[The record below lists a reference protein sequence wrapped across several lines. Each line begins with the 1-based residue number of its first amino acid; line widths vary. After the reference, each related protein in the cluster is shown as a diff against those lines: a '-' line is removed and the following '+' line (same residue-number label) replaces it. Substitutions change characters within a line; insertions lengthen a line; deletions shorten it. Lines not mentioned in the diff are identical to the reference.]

1 MSAGGACIRQ
11 LARREGPIDLE
22 RVFRKDSAI
31 AMFQELQPALGLSV
45 SDAAKQ
51 LGINEARTRS
61 LIEAGV
67 LDAVKV
73 GARWI
78 VDPVSVERR
87 RRLSPPPGRQ
97 FSPDRALGLL
107 MLAAKEPAPWLDRVA
122 EWKLRRELARSRLK
136 LLAPRL
142 KERAE
147 VLRLRAHPAALRRIA
162 GEPQVVRS
170 GPSAASELGLEI
182 SAPDVLEAYVPAKQL
197 AKLARKYRLGLS
209 RDPNVI
215 LHVVAGSWPFGS
227 DRRVVPLSFAA
238 MDLLESDDP
247 RARRAGIA
255 VLQRLDSR

>member
-1 MSAGGACIRQ
+1 MV
-11 LARREGPIDLE
+11 LASLGRFKQRGRDPVDFAA
-22 RVFRKDSAI
+22 VFRKYSAI
-31 AMFQELQPALGLSV
+31 AMFQELRAVPGLSV

-87 RRLSPPPGRQ
+87 RRLSPPRGRQ

-107 MLAAKEPAPWLDRVA
+107 MLAANEPAPWLDRVA

-147 VLRLRAHPAALRRIA
+147 VLRVRAHPAALRRVA
-162 GEPQVVRS
+162 EEPHVVRS

-182 SAPDVLEAYVPAKQL
+182 SAPDVLEAYIPAKQL

-215 LHVVAGSWPFGS
+215 LHVVAGSWPFGP

-255 VLQRLDSR
+255 VLRRLDSR